1 MEMPRQE
8 RRKLP
13 IRQQKELENMRADLK
28 NQKEQMETQKL
39 LTRYVAEM
47 SDIYIPE
54 EEEEDVRNIA
64 ETEDQD

>member
-1 MEMPRQE
+1 
-8 RRKLP
+8 
-13 IRQQKELENMRADLK
+13 MRADLK

>member
-1 MEMPRQE
+1 MPRHE
-8 RRKLP
+8 RLKFP
-13 IRQQKELENMRADLK
+13 IRQQKELENIRADLE

-54 EEEEDVRNIA
+54 EEEEENV
-64 ETEDQD
+64 QDAVEA

>member
-1 MEMPRQE
+1 MTILNK
-8 RRKLP
+8 RKLSVK
-13 IRQQKELENMRADLK
+13 QQKELENMRADLE

-54 EEEEDVRNIA
+54 EEEEDVQNIT
-64 ETEDQD
+64 ETEG